1 MSDKEKQ
8 NVDDK
13 ATETTKVKLVRNNIF
28 EIFI

>member
-13 ATETTKVKLVRNNIF
+13 ARETIKLVRNNRF